1 MGACA
6 EQNSPEWVCIQ
17 EVTHYRSWFLFLPH
31 STVISGLWLWFRT
44 IWEWFPMFLW
54 RLSQEKHCGEIES
67 IMGNHVE
74 PSSPLWV
81 CILQKSLAI
90 TRDFWNANSPRWT
103 LLCTGAHNGFFMEY
117 KLMRVNSV
125 PHGHPAMINSISST
139 MFFPVITS
147 QKHQKSLSNSR
158 KSQSE
163 AGNHSSIWKKS
174 HYNMIVRQGPWY

>member
-1 MGACA
+1 MVSQPSYLFNGNARSLWSLADLWFVKKKKHVTASYRESIMGACA
-6 EQNSPEWVCIQ
+6 ERNSPEWVCIQ

-31 STVISGLWLWFRT
+31 STVISGLWLWFWT

-103 LLCTGAHNGFFMEY
+103 LLCTGAHDGFFMEY

-125 PHGHPAMINSISST
+125 PHGHPWSILFLPQC
-139 MFFPVITS
+139 FF
-147 QKHQKSLSNSR
+147 L
-158 KSQSE
+158 
-163 AGNHSSIWKKS
+163 W
-174 HYNMIVRQGPWY
+174 